1 MAGDVFDPSCLFVCF
16 SKTTHTSGTDFRESC
31 WRNKQWTS
39 DGSIDF
45 FENGMGH
52 IPSVYNIVVNMT
64 LRRPG
69 FALNGGHCRSGCT
82 GATARLQRFAFYFTV
97 IGINPRP
104 SVGRNEMALTWVI
117 SAGLYIYRRLEARSI
132 CCYSGSLISATVVVA
147 RRRKSDNYASL
158 LLIQSSLK
166 RKVITC
172 SHFTQPYAKT
182 AYACLFLLKK

>member
-1 MAGDVFDPSCLFVCF
+1 MDQRRVDWF
-16 SKTTHTSGTDFRESC
+16 
-31 WRNKQWTS
+31 
-39 DGSIDF
+39 F
-45 FENGMGH
+45 FENGVGH
-52 IPSVYNIVVNMT
+52 IPSVYNIVVNRTM
-64 LRRPG
+64 RRPG
-69 FALNGGHCRSGCT
+69 FALNGGHCRYGCT

-97 IGINPRP
+97 IGINPRR

-117 SAGLYIYRRLEARSI
+117 SAGLYIYRRLEARSM

-172 SHFTQPYAKT
+172 SHFTQPYANT
-182 AYACLFLLKK
+182 AYACLFFIKKINLTIWRRLIKITSQVIRGPW